1 MNNSTIRVGVVGVGR
16 GKSFAES
23 AGKLT
28 GMKLVAVCDI
38 WEERLKQLA
47 SEYSVV
53 AYTDYDQFL
62 SHDMDAIILAN
73 YFNEHAPFAIK
84 ALRSGKHV
92 MSETSSN
99 ATIGEGVALCRTVEE
114 TGLIYMLAENYPYT
128 VFTAII
134 TAFV

>member
-1 MNNSTIRVGVVGVGR
+1 MNNSIIRVGVVGVGR

-62 SHDMDAIILAN
+62 NHDMDAIILAN

-99 ATIGEGVALCRTVEE
+99 ATIGEGVALCRTC
-114 TGLIYMLAENYPYT
+114 LLYT
-128 VFTAII
+128 SPSPRD
-134 TAFV
+134 